1 MKRIAMLTLLLL
13 SLVLGC
19 FRGGGGRLAWWQD
32 ARFGLFLHWGL
43 YAIPA
48 GQWQDETSHAEWIR
62 STARIPL
69 KTYDR
74 FLDEFNP
81 TDFDADAWVL
91 AAKAAGMKYIVLTTK
106 HHDGFCLFDSE
117 YTEFDVM
124 STPFKRDIVKE
135 IAEACHRHEMKV
147 GWYYSIMDWHHP
159 DYLPRRSWET
169 DRSTVDANYDRYF
182 KYMLHQIK
190 ELLTQYGPVDIL
202 WFDGEWE
209 STWNAKYGKKM
220 YSWAR
225 KLQPDIIINN
235 RVGGGRS
242 GMAGFDLD
250 GKYAGDFFT
259 PEQTVPD
266 RVLDGQAWESCITM
280 NGHWGWNKADK
291 NWKKAEKMIYQLS
304 EVAAKGGNLLL
315 NVGPMADGTFPDAAS
330 KRLRI
335 MGKWMNYYGE
345 SIYGTTASP
354 FKKMSWG
361 QCTQK
366 RMGQLT
372 RLYLHIWNWPQ
383 SGLLELPGLYNQ
395 VDKAFYLAE
404 PDWIIAVKRDGA
416 NLKLH
421 LPKAVYDPICSVVVL
436 DIWGKPDVDEPPQ
449 IISNFD
455 YFVDGI
461 KVALKSDRRNVEIRY
476 ALDGSNPTMDSPRYE
491 KPLKFHE
498 NTMVTARCFRNRE
511 PVSGTIR
518 RNFKKI
524 SPLSALPKMKVK
536 SGLHYKLY
544 KGEWEVLP
552 KFSKLSPIS
561 SGTMAQVDLK
571 KRGKIEHI
579 GMEYWGYVKVP
590 KTGVYGFKL
599 ASDDGSQFY
608 LGSNLVADNNGA
620 HSMKTASGIAA
631 LEKGLHPFKLLY
643 FNQTG
648 KGALQLQWRG
658 PGFDF
663 QELTSKHF
671 YHQ

>member
-1 MKRIAMLTLLLL
+1 MKRIAMLLLLLL

-19 FRGGGGRLAWWQD
+19 FRGAGGRMAWWQD

-48 GQWQDETSHAEWIR
+48 GEWQGETFHGEWIR
-62 STARIPL
+62 STAKIPL
-69 KTYDR
+69 KTYDT
-74 FLDEFNP
+74 FLDQFNP
-81 TDFDADAWVL
+81 TEFDADAWVL
-91 AAKAAGMKYIVLTTK
+91 AAKQAGMKYIVLTTK

-124 STPFKRDIVKE
+124 ATPFKRDIVRE

-169 DRSTVDANYDRYF
+169 DRPTAGADYDRYF

-190 ELLTQYGPVDIL
+190 ELLTHYGPIDIL

-209 STWNAKYGKKM
+209 PTWNAEYGKKM
-220 YSWAR
+220 YAWAR
-225 KLQPDIIINN
+225 KLQPEIIINN
-235 RVGGGRS
+235 RVGGGRN

-266 RVLDGQAWESCITM
+266 RVPEGQAWESCITM

-291 NWKKAEKMIYQLS
+291 DWKKAEKMLYLLS
-304 EVAAKGGNLLL
+304 EITAKGGNLLL

-335 MGKWMNYYGE
+335 MGKWMDYYGE
-345 SIYGTTASP
+345 AIYGTTASP

-361 QCTQK
+361 RCTQK

-372 RLYLHIWNWPQ
+372 RLYLHIWNWPK
-383 SGLLELPGLYNQ
+383 SGQLELPGLYNQ

-404 PDWIIAVKRDGA
+404 PDWQIAVKRKGA
-416 NLKLH
+416 NLRLH
-421 LPKAVYDPICSVVVL
+421 LPKAAYDPICSVVAL
-436 DIWGKPDVDEPPQ
+436 DIWGTPDVDEPPE
-449 IISNFD
+449 IVSNFD
-455 YFVDGI
+455 YFIDDI

-476 ALDGSNPTMDSPRYE
+476 ALDGSNPTVASQRYE
-491 KPLKFHE
+491 RPLKLHE
-498 NTMVTARCFRNRE
+498 TTMVTARCFRNKE

-518 RNFKKI
+518 RNFRKI
-524 SPLSALPKMKVK
+524 KPLPARPKMKVK

-544 KGEWEVLP
+544 KGEWKTLP
-552 KFSKLSPIS
+552 KFSKLNPVS
-561 SGTMAQVDLK
+561 SGTMHEIDFK
-571 KRGKIEHI
+571 KWRKSEYFGV
-579 GMEYWGYVKVP
+579 EYWGYIKVP
-590 KTGVYGFKL
+590 KTGVYGFRL

-608 LGSNLVADNNGA
+608 LGSYLVVDNNGA
-620 HSMKTASGIAA
+620 HSMKSAGGIAA
-631 LEKGLHPFKLLY
+631 LEKGLHPFKVLY

-648 KGALQLQWRG
+648 KGGLQLQWRG

-663 QELTSKHF
+663 QELTSRHF